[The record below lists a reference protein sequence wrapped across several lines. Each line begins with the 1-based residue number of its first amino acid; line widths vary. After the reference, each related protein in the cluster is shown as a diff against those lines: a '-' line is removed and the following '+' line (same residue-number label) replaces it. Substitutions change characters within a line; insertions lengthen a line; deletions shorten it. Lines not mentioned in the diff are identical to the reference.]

1 MLPGDLYPNTN
12 DGTLPPSDSIYAPG
26 TPMDDFFVD
35 TEVSDDDLP
44 STDSVLEYIANLI
57 KRSPLYQQAY
67 QVFSSDTRYGSPY
80 LSQLQAIPYSA
91 TSVDPSFIDN
101 LAEFFNITSAYEK
114 RIADI
119 YNNAMTEI
127 QNLLSAY
134 YDFRNSLPVEQVQQL
149 ADAGINSA
157 VTGQGIVPS
166 SRDTSAVTQPSSS
179 MSEYTNDELS
189 QGVTSFVEFVNLVS
203 SLATSGVNAAS
214 VIGMLDLAEREG
226 YSKQQLQDLLL
237 AQLGISNDSPYSVSS
252 SMPGLTTV
260 KSTGKARQA
269 VENANAVSD
278 ASALDDIHEVSLG
291 NDPNSV
297 QAYERLSGRDVL
309 NQISRFALITR
320 LSRMYSDYLTN
331 LNNQLYADE
340 VSRLS
345 NEYNISNLGFQA
357 NYFNSRNG
365 FIEGASTTDQT
376 SFIKEIYK
384 NDLRIKR
391 FDAMIRD
398 YREKELLQWSNNM
411 KQDPS
416 LAPYYYKAVFDF
428 GMDETFL
435 YGTSL
440 PGLPNSNNGL
450 AILRFIAS
458 LLK

>member
-35 TEVSDDDLP
+35 AEVSDDDLP

-57 KRSPLYQQAY
+57 KQSPLYQQAY

-252 SMPGLTTV
+252 SMPGLATL

-291 NDPNSV
+291 SDPNSV
-297 QAYERLSGRDVL
+297 QTYERMSGRDVL
-309 NQISRFALITR
+309 NQMSRFALITR

-365 FIEGASTTDQT
+365 SIEGASTTDQT

-398 YREKELLQWSNNM
+398 YREKELLQWSDNM

-450 AILRFIAS
+450 AILRFVAS